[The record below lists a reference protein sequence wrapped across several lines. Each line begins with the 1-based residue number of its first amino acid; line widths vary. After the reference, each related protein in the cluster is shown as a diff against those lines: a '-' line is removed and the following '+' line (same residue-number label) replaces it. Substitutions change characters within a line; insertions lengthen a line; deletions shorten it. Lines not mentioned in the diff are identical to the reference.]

1 MYETRNETDLSAG
14 HQDCAAS
21 FGRDPGD
28 GVPVCCAKPC
38 SWSDLVLYARRSCL
52 SVLSICPWSGCSAGW
67 CSWRGA
73 MS

>member
-28 GVPVCCAKPC
+28 GVPVCCAKT
-38 SWSDLVLYARRSCL
+38 VLM
-52 SVLSICPWSGCSAGW
+52 V
-67 CSWRGA
+67 
-73 MS
+73 